1 MGFQRLITEFCPK
14 PHSVSEISA
23 FEAPNGAPNGANG
36 KEAVVELVGLK
47 QRFITEFS
55 EASPHAPPRAQLT
68 LTGDILPISSK
79 DNNGRSP
86 DRNTRLFHF
95 TEDPSPVLTVAKVRI
110 IRNDSA
116 HIKLRLSDDLQE
128 KVSRCG
134 KVEVYHFGA
143 IREDHTFT
151 FEDNYLRIN
160 TGRFYTAFYNSGE
173 KALVK
178 QIGDRTIIV
187 TKVGEHP
194 ADHIQFKL
202 IGYKSSTANVP
213 VVKTNRGFIVPL
225 SFYEQASMLFPSVI
239 EVVGKAKRVRIPKKQ
254 KEKRYISTD

>member
-14 PHSVSEISA
+14 PHSISEISA

-68 LTGDILPISSK
+68 LTGDILPVKSFEG
-79 DNNGRSP
+79 NGRSP

-95 TEDPSPVLTVAKVRI
+95 FKDPSPVLTVAKVRI

-134 KVEVYHFGA
+134 KVEVHHFGA